1 MFSSA
6 CFGHPSFPKCNNPSW
21 RLQCSFSSH
30 MKGVSLWARPSFTN
44 SINKCCAHG
53 RNKYCNSSLTKA
65 HFPDVYNIMVFKVVI
80 VFYNTCASLGHYPAC
95 SAKVIF
101 IVFSTFVVFV
111 LLPRDCCQT
120 CLEILD
126 IHFGTTLQHFCSRC
140 VSPGN
145 PKPSLWDNTPSLL
158 LTVWFVQLYFWATF
172 HHLCCVF
179 VICWPACSSKI
190 SPESGSP

>member
-65 HFPDVYNIMVFKVVI
+65 QFPDVYNIMVFKVVI
-80 VFYNTCASLGHYPAC
+80 LLCFTIH
-95 SAKVIF
+95 
-101 IVFSTFVVFV
+101 V
-111 LLPRDCCQT
+111 LLWVIIQLAPRRSFSLFLALSLFLSCSQGIVVRLAKKYWT
-120 CLEILD
+120 SILEQHSNTFAHVVSRQEILNL
-126 IHFGTTLQHFCSRC
+126 HFGTTLRQFC
-140 VSPGN
+140 
-145 PKPSLWDNTPSLL
+145 
-158 LTVWFVQLYFWATF
+158 
-172 HHLCCVF
+172 
-179 VICWPACSSKI
+179 
-190 SPESGSP
+190 

>member
-1 MFSSA
+1 MRVLGIRPVQNVITPAGGYNVRFQA
-6 CFGHPSFPKCNNPSW
+6 IW
-21 RLQCSFSSH
+21 RELVFEH
-30 MKGVSLWARPSFTN
+30 GRPSQIQLTN
-44 SINKCCAHG
+44 VAHMG
-53 RNKYCNSSLTKA
+53 EIHIVTARSQKHIFWMFIILWFSKLLFYCVLWYMCFFGSLSSL
-65 HFPDVYNIMVFKVVI
+65 
-80 VFYNTCASLGHYPAC
+80 LREGH
-95 SAKVIF
+95 F

-120 CLEILD
+120 CQEILD

-145 PKPSLWDNTPSLL
+145 PKPSFWDNTPSVL
-158 LTVWFVQLYFWATF
+158 LTVWCVQLYFWATF

-179 VICWPACSSKI
+179 VICWPACTSKI